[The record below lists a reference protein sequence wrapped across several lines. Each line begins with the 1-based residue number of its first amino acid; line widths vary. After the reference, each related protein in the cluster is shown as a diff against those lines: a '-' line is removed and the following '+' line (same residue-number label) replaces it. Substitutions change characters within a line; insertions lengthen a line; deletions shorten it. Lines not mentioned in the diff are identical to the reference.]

1 MDGFTLID
9 GLVAFVL
16 VLSSILAFSRG
27 IVRESLAILGWIAAA
42 IAAFSLA
49 PTIEPLVA
57 EIPILGD
64 FLADSCELAMIAGF
78 AGVFAVALVIISL
91 ITPFFSTLVQ
101 KSAIS
106 GIDQA
111 LGFLFGA
118 LRGVVLVA
126 VAFFV
131 YDTIMS
137 SQSFDMVDDSRSAK
151 AFATFTDKVE
161 EQNPEQALGWITRQ
175 YEDLVGQCEEDEE
188 QTEEVE
194 KEAS

>member
-49 PTIEPLVA
+49 PTVEPLVA